1 MADQSKTSPSIRRAH
16 SHFTSWKQGRD
27 IQIFGI
33 LLVFAGSMD
42 LIWIA
47 AYPDYAL
54 KIFGTTFTGLAGVF
68 VKYQHPIIHWALGY
82 GFFTRQ
88 RWALWGYLA
97 YLGIGCIS
105 ELTTQFI
112 EGYHSTRTTMILV
125 SLLFG
130 TYILF
135 RRQVFSS
142 SRAPASISLKNR

>member
-1 MADQSKTSPSIRRAH
+1 MADHNKTSPSIRRAQI
-16 SHFTSWKQGRD
+16 SFTSWKQGRD

-68 VKYQHPIIHWALGY
+68 VKYQHPIIHWTLGY

-88 RWALWGYLA
+88 RWALWGYIA

-130 TYILF
+130 AYVFL
-135 RRQVFSS
+135 RRSTFQHSPRPLS
-142 SRAPASISLKNR
+142 H

>member
-1 MADQSKTSPSIRRAH
+1 MADQKKISSSILRSP

-27 IQIFGI
+27 IQIFGM

-54 KIFGTTFTGLAGVF
+54 KIFGTTFTGLAGVI
-68 VKYQHPIIHWALGY
+68 VKYQHPLIHWTLGY

-130 TYILF
+130 AYVLL
-135 RRQVFSS
+135 RRSIFQPS
-142 SRAPASISLKNR
+142 SRPLSCS

>member
-1 MADQSKTSPSIRRAH
+1 MTDHSEAPSSKSPVH
-16 SHFTSWKQGRD
+16 SYFTSWKQGRD

-42 LIWIA
+42 LMWIA

-54 KIFGTTFTGLAGVF
+54 KVFGTTFTGLAGIF
-68 VKYQHPIIHWALGY
+68 VKYQHPLIHWALGY

-88 RWALWGYLA
+88 RWTLWGYLI
-97 YLGIGCIS
+97 YLGIGCFS

-130 TYILF
+130 VYVFF
-135 RRQVFSS
+135 RRQVFASS
-142 SRAPASISLKNR
+142 